1 VYNLDLYS
9 LKGRDNMSESSSGA
23 NDCVNKKIDKR
34 MNGIIN
40 SEGKIIFLTERGKSL
55 DELLNHPYIK
65 ALIQKVGALHNDL
78 SCIDKLVNILGYAIY
93 NYSDKLQI
101 IFPKNKIYG
110 PGFTSAQITTIF
122 ELAGEYHENAD
133 TLCEALEKNDN
144 DLVENGSRVY
154 KSSHVKV
161 QSA

>member
-40 SEGKIIFLTERGKSL
+40 SEGDFHYLTERGKSL
-55 DELLNHPYIK
+55 EELLNHPYIK
-65 ALIQKVGALHNDL
+65 VLIQKFETLHNDL
-78 SCIDKLVNILGYAIY
+78 SCTDKLVNILGYVIY
-93 NYSDKLQI
+93 NYSDNLQI
-101 IFPKNKIYG
+101 IFPKNKVYG
-110 PGFTSAQITTIF
+110 PEFTSAQIATVF
-122 ELAGEYHENAD
+122 ELAGKYHEKSEELYD
-133 TLCEALEKNDN
+133 ALEKNDN
-144 DLVENGSRVY
+144 DLMENGSRVY
-154 KSSHVKV
+154 RNIKV